1 MKNKRGINTKKYMIK
16 KKKCDMLEKH
26 YKYIESYIK
35 YVMYV

>member
-26 YKYIESYIK
+26 TYIESYIK